1 MKISVVDQSPIFS
14 NSSADQAIKDTRELA
29 KYCDSLGLHRF
40 WLAEHH
46 GSSSFAGCSPE
57 ILIPSLA
64 SETESIRIGS
74 GGVML
79 MHYSPYKV
87 AENFRLLESLFPN
100 RIDLGLGRAPGSD
113 AYQAGALAYGSK
125 TTGPEF
131 FPTKMNDLKSFLE
144 GSVSSTKSFESVN
157 VTPGLGELPEVWL
170 LVSSRQGAEY
180 AAHFGLPMALAYFIA
195 PSCIDLADVYR
206 DNFQSSIFAAKPKI
220 SVGVFSI
227 CADTDKEAEE
237 LSLSAAAWRL
247 NSQKGIFGTFPTLE
261 EAKDSINGDLARTND
276 NRTFVGTAQT
286 IREKL
291 QPILN
296 KVEPE
301 ELKIITICEPF
312 SARVRSY
319 DLIKQ
324 SFALN

>member
-1 MKISVVDQSPIFS
+1 MKICAVDQSPIFS
-14 NSSADQAIKDTRELA
+14 NSNADDAIKETRELA
-29 KYCDSLGLHRF
+29 KYCDSLGLNRF

-64 SETESIRIGS
+64 SQTESIRVGS

-87 AENFRLLESLFPN
+87 AENFRLLESLFPD

-131 FPTKMNDLKSFLE
+131 FTTKMNDLKSFLE
-144 GSVSSTKSFESVN
+144 GSVSSTQSFESVN
-157 VTPGLGELPEVWL
+157 VTPGLGEIPEVWL

-180 AAHFGLPMALAYFIA
+180 AAHFGLPMSLAYFID
-195 PSCIDLADVYR
+195 PSCADLADVYR
-206 DNFQSSIFAAKPKI
+206 DNFQPSIFAKEPRV
-220 SVGVFSI
+220 SLGVFSI

-237 LSLSAAAWRL
+237 LSLSAAAWRQ
-247 NSQKGIFGTFPTLE
+247 NSQKGIFGSFPTLR
-261 EAKDSINGDLARTND
+261 EAKESINGDLVETND
-276 NRTFVGTAQT
+276 NRTFVGSSQS
-286 IREKL
+286 IRQKI
-291 QPILN
+291 QPLLD
-296 KVEPE
+296 KVKPE

-319 DLIKQ
+319 DLINQ
-324 SFALN
+324 SFSLN

>member
-1 MKISVVDQSPIFS
+1 MKISAVDQSPIFS
-14 NSSADQAIKDTRELA
+14 NTNADQAIRETKDLA
-29 KYCDSLGLHRF
+29 KYCDSLGLNRF

-46 GSSSFAGCSPE
+46 GSNSFAGCSPE

-64 SETESIRIGS
+64 AQTESIRVGS

-131 FPTKMNDLKSFLE
+131 FATKMNDLKSFLE
-144 GSVSSTKSFESVN
+144 GSASSTQSFESVN

-180 AAHFGLPMALAYFIA
+180 AAHFGLPMSLAYFID
-195 PSCIDLADVYR
+195 PSCADLADLYR
-206 DNFQSSIFAAKPKI
+206 DNFQPSVFADRPKVSI
-220 SVGVFSI
+220 GVFSV

-237 LSLSAAAWRL
+237 LSMSAAVWRH
-247 NSQKGIFGTFPTLE
+247 NSQKGNFGPFPTFE
-261 EAKDSINGDLARTND
+261 EAKDSISGDLVKTND
-276 NRTFVGTAQT
+276 NKTFVGSPQT
-286 IREKL
+286 VRQKL
-291 QPILN
+291 QPILD
-296 KVEPE
+296 KVNPE

-312 SARVRSY
+312 SSRVRSY
-319 DLIKQ
+319 DLINQ
-324 SFALN
+324 SFSVN

>member
-1 MKISVVDQSPIFS
+1 MKISAVDQSPIFS
-14 NSSADQAIKDTRELA
+14 NSNADDAIKETRELA
-29 KYCDSLGLHRF
+29 KYCDSLGLNRF

-64 SETESIRIGS
+64 SQTESIRVGS

-87 AENFRLLESLFPN
+87 AENFRLLESLFPD

-131 FPTKMNDLKSFLE
+131 FTTKMNDLKSFLE
-144 GSVSSTKSFESVN
+144 GSVSSTQSFESVN
-157 VTPGLGELPEVWL
+157 VTPGLGEIPEVWL

-180 AAHFGLPMALAYFIA
+180 AAHFGLPMSLAYFID
-195 PSCIDLADVYR
+195 PSCADLADIYR
-206 DNFQSSIFAAKPKI
+206 DNFQPSIFAKEPRI
-220 SVGVFSI
+220 SLGVFSI

-237 LSLSAAAWRL
+237 LSLSAAAWRQ
-247 NSQKGIFGTFPTLE
+247 NSQKGIFGTFPTLS
-261 EAKDSINGDLARTND
+261 EAKESINGDLLETND
-276 NRTFVGTAQT
+276 NRTFVGSSQSVRQK
-286 IREKL
+286 I
-291 QPILN
+291 QPLLD
-296 KVEPE
+296 KVKPE

-319 DLIKQ
+319 DLINQ
-324 SFALN
+324 SFSLN

>member
-1 MKISVVDQSPIFS
+1 MKISAVDQSPIFS
-14 NSSADQAIKDTRELA
+14 NSNADDAIKETRELA
-29 KYCDSLGLHRF
+29 KYCDSLGLNRF

-64 SETESIRIGS
+64 SLTESIRVGS

-87 AENFRLLESLFPN
+87 AENFRLLESLFPD

-131 FPTKMNDLKSFLE
+131 FTTKMNDLKSFLE
-144 GSVSSTKSFESVN
+144 GSVSSTQSFESVN
-157 VTPGLGELPEVWL
+157 VTPGLGEIPEVWL

-180 AAHFGLPMALAYFIA
+180 AAHFGLPMSLAYFID
-195 PSCIDLADVYR
+195 PSCADLADVYR
-206 DNFQSSIFAAKPKI
+206 DNFQPSIFTKEPRV
-220 SVGVFSI
+220 SLGVFSI

-237 LSLSAAAWRL
+237 LSLSAAAWRQ
-247 NSQKGIFGTFPTLE
+247 NSQKGIFGSFPTLR
-261 EAKDSINGDLARTND
+261 EAKESINGDLVETND
-276 NRTFVGTAQT
+276 NRTFVGSSQS
-286 IREKL
+286 IRQKI
-291 QPILN
+291 QPLLD
-296 KVEPE
+296 KVKPE

-319 DLIKQ
+319 DLINQ
-324 SFALN
+324 SFSLN

>member
-1 MKISVVDQSPIFS
+1 MKISAVDQSPIFS
-14 NSSADQAIKDTRELA
+14 NTNADQAIRETKDLA
-29 KYCDSLGLHRF
+29 KYCDSLGLNRF

-46 GSSSFAGCSPE
+46 GSNSFAGCSPE

-64 SETESIRIGS
+64 AQTESIRVGS

-131 FPTKMNDLKSFLE
+131 FATKMNDLKSFLE
-144 GSVSSTKSFESVN
+144 GSASSTQSFESVN
-157 VTPGLGELPEVWL
+157 VTPGLGEIPEVWL

-180 AAHFGLPMALAYFIA
+180 AAHFGLPMSLAYFID
-195 PSCIDLADVYR
+195 PSCADLADLYR
-206 DNFQSSIFAAKPKI
+206 DNFQPSVFADRPKVSI
-220 SVGVFSI
+220 GVFSV

-237 LSLSAAAWRL
+237 LSMSAAVWRH
-247 NSQKGIFGTFPTLE
+247 NSQKGNFGPFPTFE
-261 EAKDSINGDLARTND
+261 EAKDSISGDLVKTND
-276 NRTFVGTAQT
+276 NKTFVGSPQT
-286 IREKL
+286 VRQKL
-291 QPILN
+291 QPILD
-296 KVEPE
+296 KVNPE

-312 SARVRSY
+312 SSRVRSY
-319 DLIKQ
+319 DLINQ
-324 SFALN
+324 SFSVN

>member
-1 MKISVVDQSPIFS
+1 MKISAVDQSPIFS
-14 NSSADQAIKDTRELA
+14 NANADQAIRETKDLA
-29 KYCDSLGLHRF
+29 KYCDSLGLNRF

-46 GSSSFAGCSPE
+46 GSNSFAGCSPE

-64 SETESIRIGS
+64 AQTQSIRVGS

-131 FPTKMNDLKSFLE
+131 FATKMNDLKSFLE
-144 GSVSSTKSFESVN
+144 GSASSTQSFESVN
-157 VTPGLGELPEVWL
+157 VTPGLGEMPEVWL

-180 AAHFGLPMALAYFIA
+180 AAHFGLPMSLAYFID
-195 PSCIDLADVYR
+195 PSCADLADLYR
-206 DNFQSSIFAAKPKI
+206 DNFQPSVFADRPKVSI
-220 SVGVFSI
+220 GVFSV

-237 LSLSAAAWRL
+237 LSMSAAVWRH
-247 NSQKGIFGTFPTLE
+247 NSQKGNFGPFPTFE
-261 EAKDSINGDLARTND
+261 EAKDSISGDLVKTND
-276 NRTFVGTAQT
+276 NKTFVGSPQT
-286 IREKL
+286 VRQKL
-291 QPILN
+291 QPILD
-296 KVEPE
+296 KVNPE

-312 SARVRSY
+312 SSRVRSY
-319 DLIKQ
+319 DLINH
-324 SFALN
+324 SFSVN

>member
-29 KYCDSLGLHRF
+29 KYCDSLGLNRF

-131 FPTKMNDLKSFLE
+131 FPTKMNDLKAFLE

-180 AAHFGLPMALAYFIA
+180 AAHFGLPMALAYFID

-206 DNFQSSIFAAKPKI
+206 DNFQPSIFADKPKI

>member
-29 KYCDSLGLHRF
+29 KYCDSLGLNRF

-144 GSVSSTKSFESVN
+144 GSVSSTEAFESVN

-180 AAHFGLPMALAYFIA
+180 AAHFGLPMALAYFID

-206 DNFQSSIFAAKPKI
+206 DNFQPSIFADKPKI

>member
-1 MKISVVDQSPIFS
+1 MKISAVDQSPIFS
-14 NSSADQAIKDTRELA
+14 NTNADQAIRETKDLA
-29 KYCDSLGLHRF
+29 KYCDSLGLNRF

-46 GSSSFAGCSPE
+46 GSNSFAGCSPE

-64 SETESIRIGS
+64 AQTQSIRVGS

-131 FPTKMNDLKSFLE
+131 FATKMNDLKSFLE
-144 GSVSSTKSFESVN
+144 GSASSTQSFESVN
-157 VTPGLGELPEVWL
+157 VTPGLGEMPEVWL

-180 AAHFGLPMALAYFIA
+180 AAHFGLPMSLAYFID
-195 PSCIDLADVYR
+195 PSCADLADLYR
-206 DNFQSSIFAAKPKI
+206 DNFQPSVFADRPKVSI
-220 SVGVFSI
+220 GVFSV

-237 LSLSAAAWRL
+237 LSMSAAVWRH
-247 NSQKGIFGTFPTLE
+247 NSQKGNFGPFPTFE
-261 EAKDSINGDLARTND
+261 EAKDSISGDLVKTND
-276 NRTFVGTAQT
+276 NKTFVGSPQT
-286 IREKL
+286 VRQKL
-291 QPILN
+291 QPILD
-296 KVEPE
+296 KVNPE

-312 SARVRSY
+312 SSRVRSY
-319 DLIKQ
+319 DLINQ
-324 SFALN
+324 SFSVN

>member
-29 KYCDSLGLHRF
+29 KYCDSLGLNRF

-64 SETESIRIGS
+64 SETKSIRIGS

-87 AENFRLLESLFPN
+87 AENFRLLESLFPK

-144 GSVSSTKSFESVN
+144 GSVPSTESFESVN

-180 AAHFGLPMALAYFIA
+180 AAHFGLPMALAYFID

-206 DNFQSSIFAAKPKI
+206 DNFQPSIFADKPKI
-220 SVGVFSI
+220 SLGVFSI

-247 NSQKGIFGTFPTLE
+247 NSQKGIFGTFPTLQ
-261 EAKDSINGDLARTND
+261 EAKDSINVDLVETND
-276 NRTFVGTAQT
+276 NRTFIGTAQT
-286 IREKL
+286 VREKL

-296 KVEPE
+296 KAEPE

>member
-29 KYCDSLGLHRF
+29 KYCDSLGLNRF

-57 ILIPSLA
+57 ILIPHLA

-180 AAHFGLPMALAYFIA
+180 AAHFGLPMALAYFID

-206 DNFQSSIFAAKPKI
+206 DNFQPSIFADKPKI

-261 EAKDSINGDLARTND
+261 EAKDSINGDLVRTND

>member
-1 MKISVVDQSPIFS
+1 MKISAVDQSPIFS
-14 NSSADQAIKDTRELA
+14 NSNADDAIKETRELA
-29 KYCDSLGLHRF
+29 KYCDSLGLNRF

-64 SETESIRIGS
+64 SQTESIRVGS

-87 AENFRLLESLFPN
+87 AENFRLLESLFPD

-131 FPTKMNDLKSFLE
+131 FTTKMNDLKSFLE
-144 GSVSSTKSFESVN
+144 GSVSSTQSFESVN
-157 VTPGLGELPEVWL
+157 VTPGLGEIPEVWL
-170 LVSSRQGAEY
+170 LASSRQGAEY
-180 AAHFGLPMALAYFIA
+180 AAHFGLPMSLAYFID
-195 PSCIDLADVYR
+195 PSCADLADVYR
-206 DNFQSSIFAAKPKI
+206 DNFQPSIFTKEPRV
-220 SVGVFSI
+220 SLGVFSI

-237 LSLSAAAWRL
+237 LSLSAAAWRQ
-247 NSQKGIFGTFPTLE
+247 NSQKGIFGSFPTLR
-261 EAKDSINGDLARTND
+261 EAKESINGDLVETND
-276 NRTFVGTAQT
+276 NRTFVGSSQS
-286 IREKL
+286 IRQKI
-291 QPILN
+291 QPLLD
-296 KVEPE
+296 KVKPE

-319 DLIKQ
+319 DLINQ
-324 SFALN
+324 SFSLN

>member
-1 MKISVVDQSPIFS
+1 MKISAVDQSPIFS
-14 NSSADQAIKDTRELA
+14 NTNADQAIRETKDLA
-29 KYCDSLGLHRF
+29 KYCDTLGLNRF

-46 GSSSFAGCSPE
+46 GSNSFAGCSPE

-64 SETESIRIGS
+64 AQTESIRVGS

-131 FPTKMNDLKSFLE
+131 FATKMNDLKSFLE
-144 GSVSSTKSFESVN
+144 GSASSTQSFESVN
-157 VTPGLGELPEVWL
+157 VTPGLGEIPEVWL

-180 AAHFGLPMALAYFIA
+180 AAHFGLPMSLAYFID
-195 PSCIDLADVYR
+195 PSCADLADLYR
-206 DNFQSSIFAAKPKI
+206 DNFQPSVFADRPKVSI
-220 SVGVFSI
+220 GVFSV

-237 LSLSAAAWRL
+237 LSMSAAVWRH
-247 NSQKGIFGTFPTLE
+247 NSQKGNFGPFPTFE
-261 EAKDSINGDLARTND
+261 EAKESISGDLVKTND
-276 NRTFVGTAQT
+276 NKTFVGSPQT
-286 IREKL
+286 VRQKL
-291 QPILN
+291 QPILD
-296 KVEPE
+296 KVNPE

-312 SARVRSY
+312 SSRVRSY
-319 DLIKQ
+319 DLINQ
-324 SFALN
+324 SFSVN

>member
-1 MKISVVDQSPIFS
+1 MKISAVDQSPIFS
-14 NSSADQAIKDTRELA
+14 NTNADQAIRETKDLA
-29 KYCDSLGLHRF
+29 KYCDSLGLNRF

-46 GSSSFAGCSPE
+46 GSNSFAGCSPE

-64 SETESIRIGS
+64 AQTESIRVGS

-131 FPTKMNDLKSFLE
+131 FATKMNDLKSFLE
-144 GSVSSTKSFESVN
+144 GRPSSTKSFESVN

-180 AAHFGLPMALAYFIA
+180 AAHFGLPMSLAYFID
-195 PSCIDLADVYR
+195 PSCADLADLYR
-206 DNFQSSIFAAKPKI
+206 DNFQPSVFADRPKVSI
-220 SVGVFSI
+220 GVFSV

-237 LSLSAAAWRL
+237 LSMSAAVWRH
-247 NSQKGIFGTFPTLE
+247 NSQKGNFGPFPTFE
-261 EAKDSINGDLARTND
+261 EAKDSISGDLVKTND
-276 NRTFVGTAQT
+276 NKTFVGSPQT
-286 IREKL
+286 VRQKL
-291 QPILN
+291 QPILD
-296 KVEPE
+296 KVNPE

-312 SARVRSY
+312 SSRVRSY
-319 DLIKQ
+319 DLINQ
-324 SFALN
+324 SFSVN

>member
-29 KYCDSLGLHRF
+29 KYCDSLGLNRF

-57 ILIPSLA
+57 ILIPRLA

-180 AAHFGLPMALAYFIA
+180 AAHFGLPMALAYFID

-206 DNFQSSIFAAKPKI
+206 DNFQPSIFADKPKI

>member
-29 KYCDSLGLHRF
+29 KYCDSLGLNRF

-64 SETESIRIGS
+64 SETKSIRIGS

-144 GSVSSTKSFESVN
+144 GSVSSTESFESVN

-180 AAHFGLPMALAYFIA
+180 AAHFGLPMALAYFID
-195 PSCIDLADVYR
+195 PSCIELADVYR
-206 DNFQSSIFAAKPKI
+206 DNFQPSIFADKPKI

-247 NSQKGIFGTFPTLE
+247 NSQKGIFGTFPTLQ
-261 EAKDSINGDLARTND
+261 EAKDSINGDLVETND

-286 IREKL
+286 VREKL

>member
-29 KYCDSLGLHRF
+29 KYCDSLGLNRF

-64 SETESIRIGS
+64 SETKSIRIGS

-87 AENFRLLESLFPN
+87 AENFRFLESLFPN

-180 AAHFGLPMALAYFIA
+180 AAHFGLPMALAYFID

-206 DNFQSSIFAAKPKI
+206 DNFQPSIFADKPKI

>member
-1 MKISVVDQSPIFS
+1 MKISAVDQSPIFS
-14 NSSADQAIKDTRELA
+14 NSNADDAIKETRELA
-29 KYCDSLGLHRF
+29 KYCDSLGLNRF

-64 SETESIRIGS
+64 SQTESIRVGS

-87 AENFRLLESLFPN
+87 AENFRLLESLFPD

-131 FPTKMNDLKSFLE
+131 FTTKMNDLKSFLE
-144 GSVSSTKSFESVN
+144 GSVSSTQSFESVN
-157 VTPGLGELPEVWL
+157 VTPGLGEIPEVWL

-180 AAHFGLPMALAYFIA
+180 AAHFGLPMSLAYFID
-195 PSCIDLADVYR
+195 PSCADLADVYR
-206 DNFQSSIFAAKPKI
+206 DNFQPSIFAKEPRI
-220 SVGVFSI
+220 SLGVFSI

-237 LSLSAAAWRL
+237 LSLSAAAWRQ
-247 NSQKGIFGTFPTLE
+247 NSQKGIFGTFPTLS
-261 EAKDSINGDLARTND
+261 EAKESINGDLLETND
-276 NRTFVGTAQT
+276 NRTFVGSSQSVRQK
-286 IREKL
+286 IQPLLEKV
-291 QPILN
+291 
-296 KVEPE
+296 KPE

-319 DLIKQ
+319 DLINQ
-324 SFALN
+324 SFSLN

>member
-1 MKISVVDQSPIFS
+1 MKISAVDQSPIFS
-14 NSSADQAIKDTRELA
+14 NSNADDAIKETRELA
-29 KYCDSLGLHRF
+29 KYCDSLGLNRF

-64 SETESIRIGS
+64 SQTESIRVGS
-74 GGVML
+74 GGVMI

-87 AENFRLLESLFPN
+87 AENFRLLESLFPD

-131 FPTKMNDLKSFLE
+131 FTTKMNDLKSFLE
-144 GSVSSTKSFESVN
+144 GSVSSTQSFESVN
-157 VTPGLGELPEVWL
+157 VTPGLGEIPEVWL

-180 AAHFGLPMALAYFIA
+180 AAHFGLPMSLAYFID
-195 PSCIDLADVYR
+195 PSCADLADVYR
-206 DNFQSSIFAAKPKI
+206 DNFQPSIFTKEPRV
-220 SVGVFSI
+220 SLGVFSI

-237 LSLSAAAWRL
+237 LSLSAAAWRQ
-247 NSQKGIFGTFPTLE
+247 NSQKGIFGSFPTLR
-261 EAKDSINGDLARTND
+261 EAKESINGDLVETND
-276 NRTFVGTAQT
+276 NRTFVGSPQS
-286 IREKL
+286 IRQKI
-291 QPILN
+291 QPLLD
-296 KVEPE
+296 KVKPE

-319 DLIKQ
+319 DLINQ
-324 SFALN
+324 SFSLN

>member
-29 KYCDSLGLHRF
+29 KYCDSLGLNRF

-64 SETESIRIGS
+64 SETKSIRIGS

-144 GSVSSTKSFESVN
+144 GSVSSTESFESVN

-180 AAHFGLPMALAYFIA
+180 ASHFGLPMALAYFID
-195 PSCIDLADVYR
+195 PSCIELADVYR
-206 DNFQSSIFAAKPKI
+206 DNFQPSIFADKPKI

-261 EAKDSINGDLARTND
+261 EAKDSINGDLVRTND

>member
-1 MKISVVDQSPIFS
+1 MKISAVDQSPIFS
-14 NSSADQAIKDTRELA
+14 NTNADQAIRETKDLA
-29 KYCDSLGLHRF
+29 KYCDSLGLNRF

-46 GSSSFAGCSPE
+46 GSNSFAGCSPE

-64 SETESIRIGS
+64 AQTESIRVGS

-100 RIDLGLGRAPGSD
+100 RIDLGIGRAPGSD

-131 FPTKMNDLKSFLE
+131 FATKMNDLKSFLE
-144 GSVSSTKSFESVN
+144 GRPSSTKSFESVN
-157 VTPGLGELPEVWL
+157 VTPGLGEIPEVWL

-180 AAHFGLPMALAYFIA
+180 AAHFGLPMSLAYFID
-195 PSCIDLADVYR
+195 PSCADLADLYR
-206 DNFQSSIFAAKPKI
+206 DNFQPSVFADRPKVSI
-220 SVGVFSI
+220 GVFSV

-237 LSLSAAAWRL
+237 LSMSAAVWRH
-247 NSQKGIFGTFPTLE
+247 NSQKGNFGPFPTFE
-261 EAKDSINGDLARTND
+261 EAKDSISGDLVKTND
-276 NRTFVGTAQT
+276 NKTFVGSPQT
-286 IREKL
+286 VRQKL
-291 QPILN
+291 QPILD
-296 KVEPE
+296 KVNPE

-312 SARVRSY
+312 SSRARSY
-319 DLIKQ
+319 DLINQ
-324 SFALN
+324 SFSVN

>member
-14 NSSADQAIKDTRELA
+14 NSNADNAIEDTRELA
-29 KYCDSLGLHRF
+29 KYCDTLGLNRF

-46 GSSSFAGCSPE
+46 GSNSFAGCSPE

-64 SETESIRIGS
+64 AQTEKIRVGS

-113 AYQAGALAYGSK
+113 AFQAGALAYGSK

-131 FPTKMNDLKSFLE
+131 FPTKMNDLQSFLQ
-144 GSVSSTKSFESVN
+144 GTMSTTKSFESVN
-157 VTPGLGELPEVWL
+157 VTPGLGEMPEVWL

-180 AAHFGLPMALAYFIA
+180 AAHFGLPMSLAYFID
-195 PSCIDLADVYR
+195 PSCIDLGDVYR
-206 DNFQSSIFAAKPKI
+206 DNFQPSAFSHKPRI
-220 SVGVFSI
+220 SVGVFSV

-237 LSLSAAAWRL
+237 LSLSAAAWRQ
-247 NSQKGIFGTFPTLE
+247 NSQKGIFGAFPTLD
-261 EAKDSINGDLARTND
+261 EAKKSVNGNLLETND
-276 NRTFVGTAQT
+276 NRTFVGSPQT
-286 IREKL
+286 VRQKL
-291 QPILN
+291 EPILE
-296 KVEPE
+296 KVDPE

>member
-29 KYCDSLGLHRF
+29 KYCDSLGLNRF

-180 AAHFGLPMALAYFIA
+180 AAHFGLPMALAYFID

-206 DNFQSSIFAAKPKI
+206 DNFQSSIFADKPKI

-247 NSQKGIFGTFPTLE
+247 NSQKGFLEHSQLWKRQRTLLMAIF
-261 EAKDSINGDLARTND
+261 
-276 NRTFVGTAQT
+276 
-286 IREKL
+286 
-291 QPILN
+291 
-296 KVEPE
+296 
-301 ELKIITICEPF
+301 
-312 SARVRSY
+312 
-319 DLIKQ
+319 
-324 SFALN
+324 

>member
-1 MKISVVDQSPIFS
+1 
-14 NSSADQAIKDTRELA
+14 
-29 KYCDSLGLHRF
+29 
-40 WLAEHH
+40 
-46 GSSSFAGCSPE
+46 
-57 ILIPSLA
+57 
-64 SETESIRIGS
+64 
-74 GGVML
+74 ML

-144 GSVSSTKSFESVN
+144 GSVSSTESFESVN

-170 LVSSRQGAEY
+170 LVSSRKGAEY
-180 AAHFGLPMALAYFIA
+180 AAHFGLPMALAYFID
-195 PSCIDLADVYR
+195 PSCIDLAEVYR
-206 DNFQSSIFAAKPKI
+206 DNFQPSIFSDKPKI

-261 EAKDSINGDLARTND
+261 EARDSINGDLVRTND

-324 SFALN
+324 SFAIN

>member
-1 MKISVVDQSPIFS
+1 MKISAVDQSPIFS
-14 NSSADQAIKDTRELA
+14 NTNADQAIRETKDLA
-29 KYCDSLGLHRF
+29 KYCDSLGLNRF

-46 GSSSFAGCSPE
+46 GSNSFAGCSPE

-64 SETESIRIGS
+64 AQTESIRVGS

-131 FPTKMNDLKSFLE
+131 FATKMNDLKSFLE
-144 GSVSSTKSFESVN
+144 GSASSTQSFESVN
-157 VTPGLGELPEVWL
+157 VTPGLGEIPEVWL

-180 AAHFGLPMALAYFIA
+180 AAHFGLPMSLAYFID
-195 PSCIDLADVYR
+195 PSCADLADLYR
-206 DNFQSSIFAAKPKI
+206 DNFQPSVFADRPKVSI
-220 SVGVFSI
+220 GVFSV

-237 LSLSAAAWRL
+237 LSMSAAVWRH
-247 NSQKGIFGTFPTLE
+247 NSQKGNFGPFPTFE
-261 EAKDSINGDLARTND
+261 EAKDSISGDLVKTND
-276 NRTFVGTAQT
+276 NKTFVGSPQT
-286 IREKL
+286 VRQKL
-291 QPILN
+291 QPILD
-296 KVEPE
+296 KVNPE
-301 ELKIITICEPF
+301 ELKIITIFEPF
-312 SARVRSY
+312 SSRVRSY
-319 DLIKQ
+319 DLINQ
-324 SFALN
+324 SFSVN

>member
-1 MKISVVDQSPIFS
+1 MKISAVDQSPIFS
-14 NSSADQAIKDTRELA
+14 NSNADDAIKETRELA
-29 KYCDSLGLHRF
+29 KYCDSLGLNRF

-64 SETESIRIGS
+64 SQTESIRVGS

-87 AENFRLLESLFPN
+87 AENFRLLESLFPD

-131 FPTKMNDLKSFLE
+131 FTTKMNDLKSFLE
-144 GSVSSTKSFESVN
+144 GSVSSTQSFESVN
-157 VTPGLGELPEVWL
+157 VTPGLGEIPEVWL

-180 AAHFGLPMALAYFIA
+180 AAHFGLPMSLAYFID
-195 PSCIDLADVYR
+195 PSCADLADVYR
-206 DNFQSSIFAAKPKI
+206 DNFQPSIFTKEPRV
-220 SVGVFSI
+220 SLGVFSI

-237 LSLSAAAWRL
+237 LSFSAAAWRQ
-247 NSQKGIFGTFPTLE
+247 NSQKGIFGSFPTLR
-261 EAKDSINGDLARTND
+261 EAKESINGDLVETND
-276 NRTFVGTAQT
+276 NRTFVGSSQS
-286 IREKL
+286 IRQKI
-291 QPILN
+291 QPLLD
-296 KVEPE
+296 KVKPE

-319 DLIKQ
+319 DLINQ
-324 SFALN
+324 SFSLN

>member
-29 KYCDSLGLHRF
+29 KYCDSLGLNRF

-180 AAHFGLPMALAYFIA
+180 AAHFGLPMALAYFID

-206 DNFQSSIFAAKPKI
+206 DNFQPSIFADKPKI

-247 NSQKGIFGTFPTLE
+247 NSQKGIFGTFPTLD

-276 NRTFVGTAQT
+276 NRTFVGTAQN

-324 SFALN
+324 SFDLN

>member
-29 KYCDSLGLHRF
+29 KYCDSLGLNRF

-180 AAHFGLPMALAYFIA
+180 AAHFGLPMALAYFID
-195 PSCIDLADVYR
+195 PSCIELADIYR
-206 DNFQSSIFAAKPKI
+206 DNFQPSIFADKPKI